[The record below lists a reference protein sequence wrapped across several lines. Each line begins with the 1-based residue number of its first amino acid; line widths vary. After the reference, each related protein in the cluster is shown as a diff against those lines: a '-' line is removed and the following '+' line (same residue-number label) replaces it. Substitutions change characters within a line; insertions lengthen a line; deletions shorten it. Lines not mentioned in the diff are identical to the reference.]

1 MTVQDQVWED
11 LVGRKQFASARQ
23 ISRKLRVPHQSVRV
37 ILWRFYQ
44 RQVLDMIVKDKTN
57 YYRIKQ

>member
-1 MTVQDQVWED
+1 VTVQDQVWED

-23 ISRKLRVPHQSVRV
+23 ISRKLRVAHQSVRV
-37 ILWRFYQ
+37 ILLRVYL
-44 RQVLDMIVKDKTN
+44 RVVMDMIVKEKTN